1 MDIPS
6 WGSVLGGSWPN
17 GVSEIWAS
25 SNMQLLHLLE
35 LHTIHFCHAVGDGV
49 ETIEDY
55 TECAM
60 VRRSR
65 IGTHH
70 LYSYSIHQ
78 SQSHGL
84 RRCKGSC
91 GMQCSCV
98 SRRTADSLP
107 QEREQCLTLGENVL
121 FLFLWPWE
129 GHSFSFSS
137 SCKTRDMHLLFKLC
151 PLEPWTSKQVPYK
164 EWCDGASWYWLLTW
178 IAKFYEILLAC
189 C

>member
-1 MDIPS
+1 MDTPS

-17 GVSEIWAS
+17 GFSEIWAS

-35 LHTIHFCHAVGDGV
+35 LHTVHCCHAVGEGV

-55 TECAM
+55 TECVM

-70 LYSYSIHQ
+70 LHSYSIHQ

-98 SRRTADSLP
+98 SRREKTADSLL
-107 QEREQCLTLGENVL
+107 QGRGQCLTLRENVL
-121 FLFLWPWE
+121 FLVLWPWE
-129 GHSFSFSS
+129 GHSLSFSS
-137 SCKTRDMHLLFKLC
+137 SCKTRECTSVVQTMSSGTLDFKTGV
-151 PLEPWTSKQVPYK
+151 LEGVVWWSQLVL
-164 EWCDGASWYWLLTW
+164 ASNMD
-178 IAKFYEILLAC
+178 C
-189 C
+189 